1 MAMNP
6 RLLRPVASGVHPE
19 AAAWRTAVIENGG
32 SVSVSTMKAVS
43 EFCAEIDKAGIR
55 SKFIRVGIFAG
66 NNLLAALVPLYRG
79 TSRTG
84 TQEGNTTDT
93 NSGGVFVAG
102 DYSESLGLLGSSGT
116 PRKFLATG
124 VANSVLG
131 LTGHMAYYGCGDM
144 TSTTTHRAMECIV
157 SGSSLWFVDQRNN
170 SKNFG
175 VYYTGASFSSSVT
188 RTGSG
193 LRLIQ
198 RTSNTSLQGWFG
210 ATQETDEGG
219 SAGLN
224 VTVVNSSD
232 TFNIFS
238 TAANFPYRMGAYSLG
253 LTMTSG
259 EIASYNTAMVA
270 LQTALGRA

>member
-1 MAMNP
+1 MSP

-19 AAAWRTAVIENGG
+19 AAAWRTAVVDAGG
-32 SVSVSTMKAVS
+32 SVSASTMKAVS
-43 EFCAEIDKAGIR
+43 KFCADIDAAGIR
-55 SKFIRVGIFAG
+55 SKFIRLGIFAG
-66 NNLLAALVPLYRG
+66 NNLLAAQVPLYRG

-84 TQEGNTTDT
+84 TQNGNTTDI

-102 DYSESLGLLGSSGT
+102 DYSESLGLLGSSGA

-131 LTGHMAYYGCGDM
+131 LTGHMAYYGCGNM

-157 SGSSLWFVDQRNN
+157 SGSALWFIDQRNN
-170 SKNFG
+170 SKSVG
-175 VYYTGASFSSSVT
+175 VYYTGATFAASAT

-193 LRLIQ
+193 LRLAQ
-198 RTSNTSLQGWFG
+198 RLSGTSLQGWFG
-210 ATQETDEGG
+210 ATQETDESG
-219 SAGLN
+219 SASNN

-232 TFNIFS
+232 TFSIFS
-238 TAANFPYRMGAYSLG
+238 TGANFPYRMGAYSLG